1 MSGSSRVA
9 AAHGLPEGA
18 EVYARAR
25 LVKEGDQPTHTLTN
39 YYRPEHVEGT
49 RLVDPTPG
57 PAGRGGGFRVL
68 YDAGYG
74 IDHMKERLFA
84 RAATPDEVKQ
94 LQLPPGEPVVE
105 LHRTTYTAEGTVV
118 EFAIGV
124 HAASRFAWEY
134 DFDARLGEGQGG
146 AAVISTQDW
155 ADARRVW
162 DYHQMGH
169 SPRPCSVAIGLGSHD
184 LGVADTAVDLYKRGM
199 APLLLFTGATSPT
212 TRERM
217 PRGEAV
223 RYRERAVEL
232 GVPSSDV
239 LVEPRARNTGENIR
253 FSRELLE
260 EAGVEVSSVLLISKP
275 YEERRAYA
283 TARKLWPGVEVVSAS
298 SPMTLDEYV
307 DSIGDA
313 RLVIDMLVGALQR
326 LMIYPEQGFMIGQPL
341 PADVLEAYERLC
353 RAGFT
358 SRLLTT
364 DAPSA

>member
-1 MSGSSRVA
+1 M
-9 AAHGLPEGA
+9 
-18 EVYARAR
+18 
-25 LVKEGDQPTHTLTN
+25 
-39 YYRPEHVEGT
+39 
-49 RLVDPTPG
+49 
-57 PAGRGGGFRVL
+57 
-68 YDAGYG
+68 
-74 IDHMKERLFA
+74 
-84 RAATPDEVKQ
+84 
-94 LQLPPGEPVVE
+94 
-105 LHRTTYTAEGTVV
+105 
-118 EFAIGV
+118 
-124 HAASRFAWEY
+124 
-134 DFDARLGEGQGG
+134 
-146 AAVISTQDW
+146 ISTQNW
-155 ADARRVW
+155 ADARRAW

-184 LGVADTAVDLYKRGM
+184 LGVADRAVDLYKRGM

-223 RYRERAVEL
+223 HYRERAVEL

-307 DSIGDA
+307 NSIGDA

-326 LMIYPEQGFMIGQPL
+326 LMIYPEQGFMISQPL
-341 PADVLEAYERLC
+341 PADVIEAYERLC
-353 RAGFT
+353 QAGFT

-364 DAPSA
+364 DMPSA